1 MAGRRLHSSLALAH
15 ILPDRSISLR
25 VLDFLRSLL
34 YCLARLAGTYVED
47 LETGDIQHT
56 DEVLTLLLGVQGG
69 VDLGHHPLE
78 QSVEHGC
85 RRERNRMSEAV
96 LRSIFERRKHQTTSK
111 LVPYPLPR
119 HPSSRYTGPC
129 YDLASQTRYRP
140 V

>member
-1 MAGRRLHSSLALAH
+1 MSRGASFKEDPAKERMAGRRLHSSLALAH

-85 RRERNRMSEAV
+85 SSAKEKSYVRGRFN
-96 LRSIFERRKHQTTSK
+96 IFEFKGESINFETGS
-111 LVPYPLPR
+111 LPFAKA
-119 HPSSRYTGPC
+119 PIE
-129 YDLASQTRYRP
+129 
-140 V
+140 